1 MRIREILF
9 QDFRCFRGRHQV
21 SFVDPSTGG
30 VRPVSILVG
39 SDGLARQTV
48 LEAIEALLSYAADP
62 RRPRPLVEEA
72 LGAGWM
78 QMAIELTPADLE
90 QFYLPALPPAQE
102 ARTRVLRIEVG
113 RRGVV
118 PLMPVQEW
126 STLLACLSP
135 REQGES
141 FFTNAGALSSQLFT
155 AVSRMQRGA
164 DLHGG
169 LLYFPGPRP
178 EAGPAGC
185 ESADPD
191 AIERTWIVRA
201 RAAAEALALR
211 EYRELGGSRHEMA
224 LATAGLALLEPERI
238 MPRPGAVIAIED
250 PAILAGSSMPRIGME
265 GLRELV
271 QRWDAQ
277 LIVAADSDQLPPAF
291 REEERISLDRQDP
304 AA

>member
-39 SDGLARQTV
+39 ADRLARQTV

-90 QFYLPALPPAQE
+90 QFYQPGRPPIQE

-169 LLYFPGPRP
+169 LLYFPGPRHDLIASGCD
-178 EAGPAGC
+178 AGD
-185 ESADPD
+185 SD
-191 AIERTWIVRA
+191 AIERAWIVRA
-201 RAAAEALALR
+201 RAAVEALALR
-211 EYRELGGSRHEMA
+211 ERRDVESPVDA
-224 LATAGLALLEPERI
+224 AQNSAGLALLAPERI
-238 MPRPGAVIAIED
+238 AARPGAVIAIED
-250 PAILAGSSMPRIGME
+250 PAILAGSSMPRVGME

-277 LIVAADSDQLPPAF
+277 LIVAADSEQLPPAF